1 MHLDVVVSQVYWS
14 LIVSIPWCWF
24 VFFIIYLPSL
34 TKKELPTSIQKPTKI
49 DKVFRIALERDVD
62 VAMLC
67 VKRIP
72 GQFKVA
78 DEVNWAESH
87 DPK

>member
-1 MHLDVVVSQVYWS
+1 MPL
-14 LIVSIPWCWF
+14 
-24 VFFIIYLPSL
+24 L

-49 DKVFRIALERDVD
+49 DKVSRIALERYVD

-67 VKRIP
+67 VKRVP

-78 DEVNWAESH
+78 DEVNWEESK

>member
-1 MHLDVVVSQVYWS
+1 MSWCCFFYHLFALVDE
-14 LIVSIPWCWF
+14 
-24 VFFIIYLPSL
+24 
-34 TKKELPTSIQKPTKI
+34 KELPTSIQKPTKI
-49 DKVFRIALERDVD
+49 DKVSRIALERYVD

-67 VKRIP
+67 VKRVP

-78 DEVNWAESH
+78 DEVNWAESK

>member
-1 MHLDVVVSQVYWS
+1 MLG
-14 LIVSIPWCWF
+14 
-24 VFFIIYLPSL
+24 YLTL
-34 TKKELPTSIQKPTKI
+34 FALVGEKELSSCTRKPTKI
-49 DKVFRIALERDVD
+49 YKVSRIALERDVD

-78 DEVNWAESH
+78 DEVNWTESH

>member
-1 MHLDVVVSQVYWS
+1 MVPDSEHVLVLFFYHLFALVDE
-14 LIVSIPWCWF
+14 
-24 VFFIIYLPSL
+24 
-34 TKKELPTSIQKPTKI
+34 KELPTSIQKPTKI
-49 DKVFRIALERDVD
+49 DKVSRIALERYVD

-78 DEVNWAESH
+78 DEVN
-87 DPK
+87 KQVLYII